1 MYRPPDLFTMPLTE
15 ENDLIASLETVIP
28 DLRRYARA
36 LLKDRA
42 AADDLVQDCLVRAI
56 ESWHQRYRHGS
67 VRAWTFAILH
77 NLAMTRLRRSS
88 RGPTQVP
95 LEDAAEHHIAVEA
108 PQEEALR
115 RRDFLKA
122 MDLMG
127 EEHRTVL
134 LLVGVEDLSYAE
146 AAQVLGVPIGTV
158 MSRLSRAR
166 ARLAA
171 LMTDGVGGTGRPTV
185 VAEGARSTSFLRR
198 VK

>member
-1 MYRPPDLFTMPLTE
+1 MPPTT
-15 ENDLIASLETVIP
+15 ENDVIATLETVIP

-36 LLKDRA
+36 LLMDRSA
-42 AADDLVQDCLVRAI
+42 AVALVPGCLVGASD
-56 ESWHQRYRHGS
+56 SWYQRHRVGC

-95 LEDAAEHHIAVEA
+95 LEDAAEHHVAVA
-108 PQEEALR
+108 PPQEDALR
-115 RRDFLKA
+115 RRDLLKA
-122 MDLMG
+122 MDAQG

-166 ARLAA
+166 ARLTTLMSDGIRGTGWPTA
-171 LMTDGVGGTGRPTV
+171 LMKAAAP
-185 VAEGARSTSFLRR
+185 STSFLRR